1 MNGLNI
7 LHLYSDENWT
17 GPAES
22 VLNLLKELSKRG
34 HKAFFAGVTKRRGKF
49 LPKIREAGI
58 PVIENLNLDKKS
70 HPLDYFKNLINL
82 SRILKKERIDIIH
95 THFRYDHILASF
107 IKRRTLLIR
116 TLHRADLEK
125 VNFQERFMLRHKTGH
140 IITISKAIKE
150 KVIRNLGIEPERIS
164 TVYGAVDS
172 NKFNPQISGNKIREE
187 FKIDKDA
194 PAVGMI
200 APLQP
205 YRKHLHL
212 LRTIPQVRKE
222 FPKVKFLLI
231 GSIGSYQKVL
241 KEEIEKLRISD
252 SVIFIGYRDGDYSQV
267 LALLDMEVFLVPGS
281 DGSCRAVLEALA
293 MAKPVVSAKVGPIP
307 EIMKN
312 GREGILINNPDAIDS
327 LARAIIRLLK
337 DRELASKMGNAGRKL
352 MERFT
357 PESRAAQIEEVYNKA
372 IRKPKG
378 RLINQPTNRLPGR
391 PAN

>member
-1 MNGLNI
+1 MNI

-22 VLNLLKELSKRG
+22 VLNLLKELSKKG

-49 LPKIREAGI
+49 LPKIRETGI
-58 PVIENLNLDKKS
+58 PVIESLNLDRKS
-70 HPLDYFKNLINL
+70 YPLNYLKNLAIL
-82 SRILKKERIDIIH
+82 PRVLKKAKIDIIH

-107 IKRRTLLIR
+107 VKKRVPLVH
-116 TLHRADLEK
+116 TLHRADLDK
-125 VNFQERFMLRHKTGH
+125 VNFQERFMLRRKTDH
-140 IITISKAIKE
+140 IITISKTIKE
-150 KVIRNLGIEPERIS
+150 KVVQDLGIEPERIS
-164 TVYGAVDS
+164 TIYGAVDN
-172 NKFNPQISGNKIREE
+172 NKFNPQLSGDKIKEE
-187 FKIDKDA
+187 FEIDKDT
-194 PAVGMI
+194 PVVGMI

-212 LRTIPQVRKE
+212 LRTIPRIRKE

-241 KEEIEKLRISD
+241 KEEIERLGVSD
-252 SVIFIGYRDGDYSQV
+252 SVIFIGYRDEDYSQV
-267 LALLDMEVFLVPGS
+267 LASLDLEVFLVPGS

-312 GREGILINNPDAIDS
+312 GREGILINNPDTIDS
-327 LARAIIRLLK
+327 LARTIIRLLK

-357 PESRAAQIEEVYNKA
+357 PESRATQIEKIY
-372 IRKPKG
+372 RKVIQN
-378 RLINQPTNRLPGR
+378 L
-391 PAN
+391 